1 MFDERAVQTA
11 KFWEALRSLRAPSQL
26 REDEFEQFALT
37 VIGLTCMAK
46 LPGPWPDELTDRTR
60 EAFDILTTEAP
71 HLDEDRFRKTWFG
84 ACDVLTRIFRTT
96 SQADVPREV
105 GSHQTFVAIVRMLDH
120 FGGAWASTREFLL
133 DCFDEVFHRV
143 VARLT
148 MAGYRSGD
156 TAAALAAHLSARVD
170 RISEYFATTGEF
182 AVMRRTLLDAK
193 TSARVAVID
202 GLNFFIGLRLSLHG
216 IDADDQPPRED
227 DLASFVGRRFLL
239 VDHPRRNPTGRRPRS
254 ARWADHQTSLEVLD
268 QLLQNRSDLGVS
280 LIIVPGADRSAGGWR
295 NTLRSH
301 LVRSGRLLAVIDLP
315 QDRRDGTRKQ
325 VSAWL
330 LGEGERPS
338 NHHVLMVD
346 AKGLAGRGELRE
358 AGLLM
363 GFVAAIVELGAGEEA
378 LFPSIARRRRFRSD
392 DVYAMLEAYFKD
404 GYRDVEGICRRVH
417 VGELTENAYK
427 LAASFYIEGAD
438 RKAKRKTF
446 LPLLNSDPVLEVL
459 WQGRDRGTRIYV
471 IGNNGEGKSIL
482 LGDLADR
489 LVKEGQRVVGISFG
503 LTDRFAFERPKRDG
517 QPFIYVGARTSER
530 GIALGRT
537 SAEVNRMV
545 REIHVSNER
554 LAVFDAVVRHLG
566 FGERRYLVPVG
577 LNSSFDDN
585 RERYA
590 ELQQLTES
598 TDENARILQRAGANR
613 FELGLMRQESERSI
627 TTFGEL
633 SSGEQQLLTLA
644 LKLTAYA
651 GDSTVILVDEPEL
664 SLHVSWQRA
673 IPGMFEIV
681 SSRMGCSMVVAT
693 HSPVVVASATHRDDQ
708 CFVARRHGLT
718 ELSLRQRRSVETA
731 LFDGFRTYTAN
742 NRQVHERC
750 AAMVSQTIQ
759 RLNARSPVQDGDL
772 PSLESLHAELALMD
786 QVIRLADS
794 AQLSHARED
803 LELVARTRAALD
815 ELASIG
821 QGSAA

>member
-11 KFWEALRSLRAPSQL
+11 KFWEELRALRAPSGL
-26 REDEFEQFALT
+26 REDEFERFALI
-37 VIGLTCMAK
+37 VIGLTCVARS
-46 LPGPWPDELTDRTR
+46 PGPWPDEMTHRAR
-60 EAFDILTTEAP
+60 EIFMILTTIDPYQE
-71 HLDEDRFRKTWFG
+71 ENRFRQAWFG
-84 ACDVLTRIFRTT
+84 ACDALARIFRITG
-96 SQADVPREV
+96 QADVPREV
-105 GSHQTFVAIVRMLDH
+105 GSFQAFENIVRMLDH
-120 FGGAWASTREFLL
+120 FEGAWASQREFLL

-143 VARLT
+143 VSRLT
-148 MAGYRSGD
+148 VTGYRSGD

-182 AVMRRTLLDAK
+182 AVLRSTLLRVE
-193 TSARVAVID
+193 TSARIGVID
-202 GLNFFIGLRLSLHG
+202 RLNFFIGLRLSLHG
-216 IDADDQPPRED
+216 IDAEDQPPRED

-239 VDHPRRNPTGRRPRS
+239 VDHPRRDPTGRRPHS
-254 ARWADHQTSLEVLD
+254 QRWADHQTSLEALGH
-268 QLLQNRSDLGVS
+268 LLQNQSDLGVS

-295 NTLRSH
+295 NNLREY

-315 QDRRDGTRKQ
+315 QDRRHGSRKQ

-330 LGEGERPS
+330 LGEGELPS
-338 NHHVLMVD
+338 NHVLMVD

-363 GFVAAIVELGAGEEA
+363 AFVAAIVSLGTPEGW
-378 LFPSIARRRRFRSD
+378 PSSSLPRRHKFRSD
-392 DVYAMLEAYFKD
+392 DLEGMLEAYFKD
-404 GYRDVEGICRRVH
+404 GYRDVEGVCRRVH
-417 VGELTENAYK
+417 VSELAEKAYR
-427 LAASFYIEGAD
+427 LAASVYIEGAD
-438 RKAKRKTF
+438 KETKRKTF
-446 LPLLNSDPVLEVL
+446 MPLLNNAPVLEAL
-459 WQGRDRGTRIYV
+459 RQGRDDGTRIYV

-503 LTDRFAFERPKRDG
+503 LTDRFPFERPKHDG
-517 QPFIYVGARTSER
+517 QQFIYVGARTSES

-537 SAEVNRMV
+537 SADVNRMV
-545 REIHVSNER
+545 REIHVSAER
-554 LAVFDAVVRHLG
+554 LKVFDAVVRHLG
-566 FGERRYLVPVG
+566 FGERRYLVPFG
-577 LNSSFDDN
+577 LNRSFDDD

-598 TDENARILQRAGANR
+598 ADENARILQHAGANR
-613 FELGLMRQESERSI
+613 YELGLMRQESQRSI
-627 TTFGEL
+627 TRFGEL

-673 IPGMFEIV
+673 IPGMLEIV
-681 SSRMGCSMVVAT
+681 GSRMGCSMVVAT
-693 HSPVVVASATHRDDQ
+693 HSPVVVASATHRDDK

-718 ELSLRQRRSVETA
+718 ELGIRQRRSVETA

-759 RLNARSPVQDGDL
+759 RLNARSPEQNGNL
-772 PSLESLHAELALMD
+772 PTLESLHEELELMD
-786 QVIRLADS
+786 QVIRMAGS

-803 LELVARTRAALD
+803 LELVARTRSAID
-815 ELASIG
+815 ELASIERG
-821 QGSAA
+821 NAT